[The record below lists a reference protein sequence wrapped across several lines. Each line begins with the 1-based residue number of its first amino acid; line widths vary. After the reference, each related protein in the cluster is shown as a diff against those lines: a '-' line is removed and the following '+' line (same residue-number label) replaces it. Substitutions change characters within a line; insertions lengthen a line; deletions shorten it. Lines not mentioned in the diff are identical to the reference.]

1 MANIN
6 QYKSIITELEEAIG
20 ILENAIEF
28 EPEELTPD
36 EAEGF
41 TRAIKYCEEQIDAA
55 RWIIH
60 ADKIVSKHLKKEKPT
75 KENKPKKSTKKKA
88 EPKAETKPV
97 EEPTPAVE
105 EQTDIF
111 DMFGD

>member
-6 QYKSIITELEEAIG
+6 QYKSIIEELEGRIDLLKSA
-20 ILENAIEF
+20 LELDPDETEGYLSAIE
-28 EPEELTPD
+28 
-36 EAEGF
+36 
-41 TRAIKYCEEQIDAA
+41 YCEAQIDAA
-55 RWIIH
+55 RWVIH
-60 ADKIVSKHLKKEKPT
+60 ADKIVSKHLKKEEPT

-88 EPKAETKPV
+88 EPTAETKPV

>member
-6 QYKSIITELEEAIG
+6 QYKSIIEELEGRIDLLKSA
-20 ILENAIEF
+20 LE
-28 EPEELTPD
+28 LDPD
-36 EAEGF
+36 ETEGYLS
-41 TRAIKYCEEQIDAA
+41 AIKYCEEQIDAA

-60 ADKIVSKHLKKEKPT
+60 ADKIVSKHEEPT

-88 EPKAETKPV
+88 EPKAETKPA

>member
-6 QYKSIITELEEAIG
+6 QYKSIIEELEGRIDLLKSA
-20 ILENAIEF
+20 LELDPDETEGYLSAIE
-28 EPEELTPD
+28 
-36 EAEGF
+36 
-41 TRAIKYCEEQIDAA
+41 YCEEQISSA

-60 ADKIVSKHLKKEKPT
+60 ADKIVSKHEEPT

-97 EEPTPAVE
+97 EEPIPAVE